1 MTTHNPFI
9 VAMPR
14 AQNDR
19 NDVLQHGTLVLLFP
33 RGMGVVVDWV
43 GLQGSPDQEHSVY
56 IIYTPQRQ
64 NMQEDLRIQMSAAAR
79 QFESYQ
85 NPHLFSRMRRGL
97 DFVELRPGQG
107 FTIDMSAM
115 QLANGYDFGPH
126 YELPEWISA
135 SHPPAYTAKQSNLH
149 GNYNQMIVVT
159 VITAPQT
166 FANVLS
172 DVFGFEVEM
181 QQNDGV
187 DRITLLPP
195 CFQDLMWYGPPSIY
209 LHERVRVYR
218 RNGRQMQHGEL
229 RVLENFVDRDFMY
242 SPEALALRSMRQNIT
257 RELPERNG
265 DYGTVV
271 LGLRRWS
278 VDPYVR
284 GEGSCYWV
292 HMDDGTLEAVRRNE
306 AIPIAN
312 EAGVE
317 SNSLD
322 EDEEAGVD
330 PEAHLDPTQLP
341 VAFDPEA
348 HLDPAQL
355 PVAFTDPKQ
364 KEGVYECNED
374 GEFRRLTQHY
384 SSMNRTCDIC
394 TLDKPLIVLTPCGH
408 RIVCQACWNTYSER
422 EQRNGQRPRCPK
434 CRTLVRDSIL
444 PINALLSTVC
454 GPTQGRLNPV
464 DLTVDQVNHHMG
476 PLVHLSVGWGDS
488 FDTYVLCVRMH
499 PGMRLDWCGRRGLG
513 QTEPFDADELT
524 GWLIDN
530 NLEPVI
536 DPHSVLS
543 GLRLHQTQVLVKK
556 EGNVWVVQKEE
567 CEGAV
572 KLELPDDELT
582 SHLR

>member
-14 AQNDR
+14 GQNDR

-33 RGMGVVVDWV
+33 RGMGVVIDWL

-64 NMQEDLRIQMSAAAR
+64 NMQYDMRIQMSAAAE
-79 QFESYQ
+79 QFGSYQ
-85 NPHLFSRMRRGL
+85 NPHLWSRMRRGL

-107 FTIDMSAM
+107 FTINMFAM
-115 QLANGYDFGPH
+115 QLANGYDFGPT
-126 YELPEWISA
+126 YTLPEWISA
-135 SHPPAYTAKQSNLH
+135 SNLPAYTAKQSSVH
-149 GNYNQMIVVT
+149 GDFNSMNFVK

-166 FANVLS
+166 FADVQS

-181 QQNDGV
+181 P
-187 DRITLLPP
+187 RIDAVGGGADYFTLLPP
-195 CFQDLMWYGPPSIY
+195 CFQDLMWYGPPTIN

-229 RVLENFVDRDFMY
+229 RVLERYVDRDFTY

-265 DYGTVV
+265 DCGTVV

-278 VDPYVR
+278 VEPYS
-284 GEGSCYWV
+284 GPSGSCYWV

-317 SNSLD
+317 SNSLE

-330 PEAHLDPTQLP
+330 PEAHLDP
-341 VAFDPEA
+341 
-348 HLDPAQL
+348 AQL
-355 PVAFTDPKQ
+355 PIAFTDPEQ
-364 KEGVYECNED
+364 HEGVYECNED

-408 RIVCQACWNTYSER
+408 RIVCQECWDTYSGR
-422 EQRNGQRPRCPK
+422 EQINGQGPRCPK
-434 CRTLVRDSIL
+434 CRTPVRDTIL
-444 PINALLSTVC
+444 PINALLSTDI
-454 GPTQGRLNPV
+454 G
-464 DLTVDQVNHHMG
+464 DLSAG
-476 PLVHLSVGWGDS
+476 I
-488 FDTYVLCVRMH
+488 Y
-499 PGMRLDWCGRRGLG
+499 
-513 QTEPFDADELT
+513 
-524 GWLIDN
+524 
-530 NLEPVI
+530 
-536 DPHSVLS
+536 
-543 GLRLHQTQVLVKK
+543 
-556 EGNVWVVQKEE
+556 
-567 CEGAV
+567 
-572 KLELPDDELT
+572 
-582 SHLR
+582 